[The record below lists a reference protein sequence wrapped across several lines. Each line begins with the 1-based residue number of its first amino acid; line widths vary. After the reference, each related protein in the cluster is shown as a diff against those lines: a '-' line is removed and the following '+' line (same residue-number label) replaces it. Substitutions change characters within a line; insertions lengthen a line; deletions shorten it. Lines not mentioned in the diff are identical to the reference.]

1 MPPKAK
7 HASLGASSSDRW
19 MNCTGSPAIIA
30 QVPKKVRDKSSV
42 HADEG
47 TAAHDLAEKCLTSG
61 KNAID
66 FLHSKFGAFPVD
78 VEMATAVQEYVD
90 VCRATLTGVGG
101 GANSWVECRINLA
114 PLDPPVPMYGTTDFA
129 SYNDVGFIL
138 DIVDLKFG
146 RGVLV
151 EVENN
156 PQLKYYAVGTVL
168 EIEKED
174 PSIVITKVRVTIVQP
189 RADHPDG
196 SVRTVEYAYSELL
209 DFTGELLDQ
218 AEATLKPDAPRVPG
232 DWCRWC
238 PAAAICPEKAGQSLA
253 LAKVEFAAPVV
264 APPEPSTLTVQD
276 LAWLLDTV
284 PAFEAWLKSVRTYA
298 TNLLETGGKIPGH
311 KLVDKRADRKWKDEA
326 KAVEWAEKE
335 GIPSEQAFAPRKLL
349 SMPQMEKLVG
359 KKFIPAE
366 LYHKKSSGVTLA
378 PESDKRPAAAV
389 ADFDKI
395 EN

>member
-1 MPPKAK
+1 
-7 HASLGASSSDRW
+7 
-19 MNCTGSPAIIA
+19 MNCVGSPAIIA

-47 TAAHDLAEKCLTSG
+47 TAAHDLAEKCLTG
-61 KNAID
+61 RMNAIS
-66 FLHSKFGAFPVD
+66 FLHDDISGFIVD
-78 VEMATAVQEYVD
+78 DDMASAVQLYVD
-90 VCRATLTGVGG
+90 TCRETMKSPGG
-101 GANSWVECRINLA
+101 GTKSWIECRINLA
-114 PLDPPVPMYGTTDFA
+114 PLDPPVPMYGTADFA
-129 SYNDVGFIL
+129 SYNDIDFIL

-174 PSIVITKVRVTIVQP
+174 PSIVIKKVRVTIVQP

-196 SVRTVEYAYSELL
+196 SVRTVEYEYGDLL
-209 DFTGELLDQ
+209 DFAGELLDV

-232 DWCRWC
+232 EWCRWC
-238 PAAAICPEKAGQSLA
+238 PAAAICPEKVGESLA
-253 LAKVEFAAPVV
+253 IAKIEFAAPVV
-264 APPEPSTLTVQD
+264 KPPEPSTLTVQD
-276 LAWLLDTV
+276 LAWLLDVV
-284 PAFEAWLKSVRTYA
+284 PAFETWLKQVRTYA

-311 KLVDKRADRKWKDEA
+311 KLVDTRATRKWKDEE
-326 KAVEWAEKE
+326 KTLEWVEKE
-335 GIPSEQAFAPRKLL
+335 GIPDEQAYAPRKLL
-349 SMPQMEKLVG
+349 SMPQMEKIVG

-366 LYHKKSSGVTLA
+366 LFHKKSSGVTLA
-378 PESDKRPAAAV
+378 SESDPRPAAAV